1 MHATENENLG
11 RVENVLQRSN
21 ELINEMKETLDVLF
35 KAHEKGVG
43 KNVAAARRRARAT
56 TIDLEKKQK
65 EYRKL
70 SLELEKLLKPE
81 D

>member
-1 MHATENENLG
+1 MHITETENLE
-11 RVENVLQRSN
+11 RVETVLQRSN
-21 ELINEMKETLDVLF
+21 ELINEMKDTLDVLF

-56 TIDLEKKQK
+56 TIELEKKQK
-65 EYRKL
+65 EYRRL

>member
-1 MHATENENLG
+1 MHNTETENLG
-11 RVENVLQRSN
+11 RVETVLQRSN
-21 ELINEMKETLDVLF
+21 ELINEMRDTLDVLF